1 MENNQ
6 NDIKI
11 NLELNL
17 NDTNIVISALREL
30 PHRVSDD
37 VLRKVVSQAQN
48 QAQNAQQN
56 AQGGYQN
63 PPPAFYSKQ

>member
-1 MENNQ
+1 MENNA
-6 NDIKI
+6 NEIKI
-11 NLELNL
+11 NLELNV

-37 VLRKVVSQAQN
+37 VLRKVVMQAQS
-48 QAQNAQQN
+48 QTQQ
-56 AQGGYQN
+56 QQQQPDGFQS

>member
-1 MENNQ
+1 MDNNQ
-6 NDIKI
+6 VEMKI

-30 PHRVSDD
+30 PHRISDD
-37 VLRKVVSQAQN
+37 VLRKVVMQAQS
-48 QAQNAQQN
+48 QTQQ
-56 AQGGYQN
+56 QQQQPDGFQS